1 MAQVEFDLRQ
11 IRVKLIAPK
20 QLFIGEKMLVMNKM
34 KAALVLAMMTGLSA
48 CGGGSDE
55 GGGGDPADVP
65 LSAAPALV
73 QQYAGLFNSARA
85 QARTCGSVSAPAV
98 PALEKWNPK
107 MQQAAQKH
115 ADDMARN
122 NFFSHTGS
130 DGSDADSRNKSFGY
144 QGLTVVENAAG
155 GRGSPQAIMNAWM
168 QSQGHCLGIMAELA
182 RSVALAQSGKY
193 TVMVFGD

>member
-1 MAQVEFDLRQ
+1 MKK
-11 IRVKLIAPK
+11 INN
-20 QLFIGEKMLVMNKM
+20 LVAM
-34 KAALVLAMMTGLSA
+34 AALLSLAA
-48 CGGGSDE
+48 CGGGDS
-55 GGGGDPADVP
+55 GGGSGGDPADVP

-85 QARTCGSVSAPAV
+85 QARTCGSVSTPAV

-115 ADDMARN
+115 ADDMTRN

-144 QGLTVVENAAG
+144 TGLTVVENAAAG
-155 GRGSPQAIMNAWM
+155 FRSPQAVMNAWM